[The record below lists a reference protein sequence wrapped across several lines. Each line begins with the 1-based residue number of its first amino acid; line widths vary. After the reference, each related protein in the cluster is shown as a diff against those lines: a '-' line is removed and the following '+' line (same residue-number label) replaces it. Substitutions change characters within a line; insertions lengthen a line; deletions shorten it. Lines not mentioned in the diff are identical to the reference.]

1 MAVGSLFVKIVS
13 APSGPCL
20 ALVTEDG
27 KFFGSQRSLTLHNEV
42 NDIATITVTFYI
54 DGETIRF
61 ASNDDSVEE

>member
-1 MAVGSLFVKIVS
+1 MAKVGPLFVKVVA

-27 KFFGSQRSLTLHNEV
+27 QFFGSQQSVTVHNEV
-42 NDIATITVTFYI
+42 DSIATITVRFYI

-61 ASNDDSVEE
+61 ASK